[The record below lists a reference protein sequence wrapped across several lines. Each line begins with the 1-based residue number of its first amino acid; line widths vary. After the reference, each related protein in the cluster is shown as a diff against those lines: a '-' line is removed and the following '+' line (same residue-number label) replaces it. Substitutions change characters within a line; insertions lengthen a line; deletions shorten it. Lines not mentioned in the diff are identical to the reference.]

1 MKVLLNHHSFSQLQ
15 MDFLIELDKKLLLFL
30 NGMHH
35 PLIDPVMYYFTK
47 TFFWLPLY
55 GLLIF
60 LVFKKYGK
68 QGWFVLLG
76 AGLTILLADGITS
89 TIMKP
94 FFARLR
100 PSHDPSLD
108 GLVHLVNGYRGGL
121 YGFAS
126 SHAANTFGTA
136 LFIFLVLRPFHK
148 WIGWIF
154 LWAVVMTYTRIYLGV
169 HFPGD
174 IIVGAIVGIA
184 SGWISF
190 QLVKRILARTKTAP
204 VIS

>member
-1 MKVLLNHHSFSQLQ
+1 MNT
-15 MDFLIELDKKLLLFL
+15 LIDLDKKLLLFL
-30 NGMHH
+30 NGLHH
-35 PLIDPVMYYFTK
+35 PFVDPVMYYLTK

-60 LVFKKYGK
+60 LIFKKYK
-68 QGWFVLLG
+68 AYGWYVLLG
-76 AGLTILLADGITS
+76 ACLTILLADGITS
-89 TIMKP
+89 SIMKP

-108 GLVHLVNGYRGGL
+108 GLVHIVKGYRGGL

-136 LFIFLVLRPFHK
+136 LFIFFVLRPFYK

-174 IIVGAIVGIA
+174 IVVGAIVGIA

-190 QLVKRILARTKTAP
+190 QLVSRILARTKTSSA
-204 VIS
+204 IS